1 MHVHSMQVH
10 ALVSH
15 ASSLRYRDVL
25 MGAKP
30 ADLAAE
36 WRDLMAKHAKVN
48 AALERD
54 LQRNHRLSVTEY
66 EALSRMAEKSDD
78 GCRLQQLVDDVHISQ
93 SALSRLVTRLHD
105 EGLVDRRACSDD
117 RRGIYAHITDAG
129 RERLAEAEATHAD
142 VLART
147 LRDG

>member
-1 MHVHSMQVH
+1 
-10 ALVSH
+10 
-15 ASSLRYRDVL
+15 
-25 MGAKP
+25 
-30 ADLAAE
+30 
-36 WRDLMAKHAKVN
+36 MAKHAKVN

-54 LQRNHRLSVTEY
+54 LQRNHRLSVTEF
-66 EALSRMAEKSDD
+66 EALSRMAAKSED

-105 EGLVDRRACSDD
+105 EGLVDRRACADD

-129 RERLAEAEATHAD
+129 RARLAEAEATHAD

>member
-1 MHVHSMQVH
+1 MSVKP
-10 ALVSH
+10 
-15 ASSLRYRDVL
+15 
-25 MGAKP
+25 AKS

-54 LQRNHRLSVTEY
+54 LQRNHRLSVSEF
-66 EALSRMAEKSDD
+66 EALARLAETSND

-117 RRGIYAHITDAG
+117 RRGIYACITDAG
-129 RERLAEAEATHAD
+129 RERLAEAEVTQAD
-142 VLART
+142 VLQRT

>member
-1 MHVHSMQVH
+1 M
-10 ALVSH
+10 
-15 ASSLRYRDVL
+15 SSKA
-25 MGAKP
+25 AKP
-30 ADLAAE
+30 GDLAAE

-54 LQRNHRLSVTEY
+54 LQRHHRLSVSEF
-66 EALSRMAEKSDD
+66 EALARLAEEAAD

-117 RRGIYAHITDAG
+117 RRGIYACITDAG
-129 RERLAEAEATHAD
+129 RKRLAEAEQTQAE
-142 VLART
+142 VLGRT
-147 LRDG
+147 LRDD